1 MHIFSFCIILVIWCW
16 GGVVGL
22 HSMRLSYLSLYR
34 PFQIECNVSNPNV
47 VMSSSSGGNL
57 LFDGSWN
64 NSQFPSLSY
73 SGWLDWIVAGR
84 FDSVQRLSRSNPK
97 KRLLTRFLNLK
108 TVKQSQYQIAGTQH
122 DSLKFPIW
130 INSRSPSSTP
140 HWFSCNFSQQTQQKV
155 LLMGLFHFISKLI
168 QHILRYFHWVNWII
182 FTQFA
187 PRCSDLHPIEINLP
201 MRFNNARGNKKD
213 MKFLLFPKY
222 TNFARAG

>member
-168 QHILRYFHWVNWII
+168 QHILRIRRIWSFSSFRSIRILLGLGKKTIMMNCFVMNRTTALFSQICIHSY
-182 FTQFA
+182 
-187 PRCSDLHPIEINLP
+187 LH
-201 MRFNNARGNKKD
+201 MQ
-213 MKFLLFPKY
+213 
-222 TNFARAG
+222 T